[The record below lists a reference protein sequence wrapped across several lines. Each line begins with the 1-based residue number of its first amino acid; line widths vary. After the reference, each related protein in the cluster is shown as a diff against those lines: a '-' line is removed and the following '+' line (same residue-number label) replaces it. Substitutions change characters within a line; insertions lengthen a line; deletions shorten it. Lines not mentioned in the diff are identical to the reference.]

1 MAAVAFQADRSAI
14 HVRVLQLSPLEKSK
28 KSLDIIARLLQA
40 GANSSALECG
50 RSPTYLAGC

>member
-1 MAAVAFQADRSAI
+1 MAAVTFQADRSAV
-14 HVRVLQLSPLEKSK
+14 HVRVLSPLERSK